1 MGRTSAVLVI
11 ATSVFLAFPL
21 FAQNSKAS
29 SNQPIV
35 AKDYSFSV
43 PAHEVWIDT
52 GLDLQ
57 PGQLVHVYGG
67 VIACGGPAPS
77 EKETLP
83 LPSAPAGAL
92 LAKLHPDAKPVLATP
107 DAELPVIDPSHLY
120 LGINHTYC
128 SGSALAKVH
137 VGPAQA
143 TQ

>member
-1 MGRTSAVLVI
+1 MSRTPAVRVI
-11 ATSVFLAFPL
+11 STFIFLAFPIL
-21 FAQNSKAS
+21 AQNSKTS
-29 SNQPIV
+29 SNQPIL

-43 PAHEVWIDT
+43 PASEVWTDT

-67 VIACGGPAPS
+67 MIACGGPAPS

-92 LAKLHPDAKPVLATP
+92 LVKLHPDAKPVLAAP

-120 LGINHTYC
+120 LGINRTYC
-128 SGSALAKVH
+128 SGRLLAKVH
-137 VGPAQA
+137 VRPAQA
-143 TQ
+143 AQ